1 MQGMERGFMI
11 IGALSL
17 TAAALLSA
25 YGFHGL
31 ADVLSPAKQASWSW
45 AVEMQF
51 YHSLGLI
58 IVGLLSHQ
66 LGTSWSLRLGGLL
79 MLAGMLIFS
88 GLIYATSL
96 GAPQA
101 WGQIVP
107 TGGTAFMLG
116 WIAVALGVWRAK
128 S

>member
-1 MQGMERGFMI
+1 MQGIERGI
-11 IGALSL
+11 IITGALSL

-31 ADVLSPAKQASWSW
+31 ADVLTPAKQAAWAW

-58 IVGLLSHQ
+58 IVGLLGHQ
-66 LGTSWSLRLGGLL
+66 LGPSWMLRLGGFL
-79 MLAGMLIFS
+79 MIAGMLIFS

-96 GAPQA
+96 GAPEA

-116 WIAVALGVWRAK
+116 WVSVALGVWRAK
-128 S
+128 R